1 MYIPVKGSSK
11 GPQRVLKESSKG
23 PQRVLNESSSLLIA
37 LAEYSSREAAA
48 NPLACSLSG
57 VRTQAYCLLA
67 GDNISVP
74 LSPWTA
80 FGLLERA
87 QRYWNGL
94 RPWNAA
100 GFLRLHVHVCAM
112 ETQKITSV
120 KNTKFCKY
128 EVETIAG
135 TRRLQNQP
143 PHTCFF
149 IGPLRGKIS
158 SPFVAYVSIFSP

>member
-1 MYIPVKGSSK
+1 MKDRLTTAPLPLER
-11 GPQRVLKESSKG
+11 PQCYFVLFVG
-23 PQRVLNESSSLLIA
+23 RRYYLRP
-37 LAEYSSREAAA
+37 
-48 NPLACSLSG
+48 NPLRLWHLANSCPGIENGMSG
-57 VRTQAYCLLA
+57 PLL
-67 GDNISVP
+67 
-74 LSPWTA
+74 
-80 FGLLERA
+80 
-87 QRYWNGL
+87 QRIRFPFAN
-94 RPWNAA
+94 R
-100 GFLRLHVHVCAM
+100 RR

-158 SPFVAYVSIFSP
+158 SPFAAYVSIFSP